1 MRKPF
6 LIALFVL
13 IALAPVATVASA
25 ADVWVLG
32 GLVGDCSGLQWWAD
46 ALVFNTLPAPA
57 IVRLVSVSDGPD
69 NVPGPARE
77 LEVLPRQT
85 LGLVSNTA
93 WSPHGDAPFFMLH
106 LDVPEGVVIE
116 GILNLGTGLGGPCQ
130 IPVPDGSA
138 GYGIIHFPHFRA
150 LVPAYQEQIHLGTT
164 LGPLRSRNNVG
175 IYNASAFAATANVTL
190 RRACD
195 DRIADETTVQ
205 LDPNSTTQVRLE
217 NKITDRCSG
226 RVKPWID
233 YVTVTVDQPSLS
245 WVSTLANG
253 VDPRVLLT
261 IR

>member
-6 LIALFVL
+6 LIALFVF
-13 IALAPVATVASA
+13 IALAPVAPA
-25 ADVWVLG
+25 ADVWVMG
-32 GLVGDCSGLQWWAD
+32 GFVGYCSGLQWWTD

-57 IVRLVSVSDGPD
+57 VVRLVSVSDGPD
-69 NVPGPARE
+69 NVSGPARE

-85 LGLVSNTA
+85 LGLASNTV
-93 WSPHGDAPFFMLH
+93 WRPHGDAPFFMLH

-116 GILNLGTGLGGPCQ
+116 AILNLGTGIGGSCLLPA
-130 IPVPDGSA
+130 PDGSA
-138 GYGIIHFPHFRA
+138 AYGIIHFPHFRA

-164 LGPLRSRNNVG
+164 LGSQWSRNNVG
-175 IYNASAFAATANVTL
+175 IYNASAFAATASVTL

-195 DRIADETTVQ
+195 DRIVDETTVQ

-217 NKITDRCSG
+217 NKTTDRCIG